1 MVASAPRR
9 RAALLLVVLFGS
21 FLVTG
26 AYAHLWTD
34 NGSDDNCVLVSCSS
48 DDVILPVDIFC
59 PILPPLVVAELPV
72 ILKSRILSIA
82 LEGSVSRAPPEWCVI

>member
-1 MVASAPRR
+1 MVSSAQRR
-9 RAALLLVVLFGS
+9 RAALLLFVLFGS

-34 NGSDDNCVLVSCSS
+34 NGSDDNYVLVSCSS
-48 DDVILPVDIFC
+48 DDVILPVDTFC

-72 ILKSRILSIA
+72 ILKGRILSIA
-82 LEGSVSRAPPEWCVI
+82 LEGSVSRAPPVYVI